1 MYNSI
6 KHAAGLKRASEL
18 KTRIQEYLDIEKTI
32 ETGFRMKERNRI
44 NKERILEYFQA
55 KESDWNRWSWQMKH
69 RISDVET
76 LRSLPLSNRE
86 IEEIRQIFRNS
97 VGPFP
102 YYLSLIDPEITK
114 LAIFKQ
120 AFDIKK
126 LQDHSGHEDPM
137 AEADTSPAPTIT
149 DDTGP

>member
-6 KHAAGLKRASEL
+6 KHAACLKRASEL

-76 LRSLPLSNRE
+76 LKDLLPLSNR
-86 IEEIRQIFRNS
+86 RLKKFVKYLRNS

-102 YYLSLIDPEITK
+102 PII
-114 LAIFKQ
+114 
-120 AFDIKK
+120 
-126 LQDHSGHEDPM
+126 
-137 AEADTSPAPTIT
+137 
-149 DDTGP
+149 

>member
-55 KESDWNRWSWQMKH
+55 KESDWNR
-69 RISDVET
+69 
-76 LRSLPLSNRE
+76 
-86 IEEIRQIFRNS
+86 
-97 VGPFP
+97 
-102 YYLSLIDPEITK
+102 
-114 LAIFKQ
+114 
-120 AFDIKK
+120 
-126 LQDHSGHEDPM
+126 
-137 AEADTSPAPTIT
+137 
-149 DDTGP
+149 